1 MAGLSLAEQA
11 AVQDLVRRLRDR
23 LGERLVEV
31 RLYGSKVRETARP
44 ESDVDLVVLVTQ
56 QTSALREEVFTE
68 VSTVILERDVLL
80 DVHLVDR
87 GQLRELQRLGAPYA
101 AVIQEEGTPL

>member
-1 MAGLSLAEQA
+1 MAGLSPAEQA
-11 AVQDLVRRLRDR
+11 AVQDLVRRLRGR

-31 RLYGSKVRETARP
+31 RLYGSKVRKTARP

-80 DVHLVDR
+80 DVHLMDR
-87 GQLRELQRLGAPYA
+87 RQLQELRRLGAPYA
-101 AVIQEEGTPL
+101 AVIQQEGIPL

>member
-1 MAGLSLAEQA
+1 MAGLSHAEQA

-31 RLYGSKVRETARP
+31 RLYGSKVRKTARP

-80 DVHLVDR
+80 DVHLMDR
-87 GQLRELQRLGAPYA
+87 RQLQELRRIGAPYA
-101 AVIQEEGTPL
+101 AVIQEEGIPL

>member
-1 MAGLSLAEQA
+1 MAGLSPAEQA

-31 RLYGSKVRETARP
+31 RLYGSKVRKTARP

-56 QTSALREEVFTE
+56 QTSDLREEVFTE

-80 DVHLVDR
+80 DVHLMDR
-87 GQLRELQRLGAPYA
+87 RQLQELRRLGAPYA
-101 AVIQEEGTPL
+101 AVIQEEGIPL

>member
-1 MAGLSLAEQA
+1 MAGLSKAEQA

-31 RLYGSKVRETARP
+31 RLYGSKVRKTARP

-80 DVHLVDR
+80 DVHLMDR
-87 GQLRELQRLGAPYA
+87 RQLQELRRLGAPYA
-101 AVIQEEGTPL
+101 AVIQEEGIPL

>member
-1 MAGLSLAEQA
+1 MAGLSKAEQA
-11 AVQDLVRRLRDR
+11 AVQDLVRRLRRR

-31 RLYGSKVRETARP
+31 RLYGSKVRKTARP

-80 DVHLVDR
+80 DVHLMDR
-87 GQLRELQRLGAPYA
+87 GQLQELRRLGAPYA
-101 AVIQEEGTPL
+101 AVIQQEGIPL

>member
-1 MAGLSLAEQA
+1 MAGLSHAEQA
-11 AVQDLVRRLRDR
+11 AVQDLVQRLRGR

-31 RLYGSKVRETARP
+31 RLYGSKVRKTARP

-80 DVHLVDR
+80 DVHLMDR
-87 GQLRELQRLGAPYA
+87 RQLQELQRLGAPYA
-101 AVIQEEGTPL
+101 AVIQQEGIPL